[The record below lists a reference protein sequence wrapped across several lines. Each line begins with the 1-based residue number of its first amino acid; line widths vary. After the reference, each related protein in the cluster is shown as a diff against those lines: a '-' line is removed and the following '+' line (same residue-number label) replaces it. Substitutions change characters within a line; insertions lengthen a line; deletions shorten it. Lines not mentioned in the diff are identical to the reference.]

1 MLISSPDLIQ
11 VLRQIAKDKS
21 EIKLLNIYK
30 GLPISYDASIDS
42 VDDSEIQIHG
52 NKHQLACLYYQGESY
67 LQSTGLP
74 FIIRS
79 QVISMNLAKENVI
92 FSNFEAVKNNIGNR
106 TEIRVEPDEQLVVT
120 IQFNGS
126 AADIFAPLTN
136 ISAGGASVIFEAYM
150 FPTRLCQPGNDLTM
164 TISLPDSASN
174 KSKKLSQ
181 KPTIDNRKLNS
192 YSRTNSTE
200 GQDGK
205 IVITARGKV
214 IAVQP
219 EFQLKR
225 YRVSVKLYFKDLSRI
240 VILQYISQRQSEI
253 IQDLRILSD
262 ELYNLKR

>member
-1 MLISSPDLIQ
+1 MLISSTDLIQ
-11 VLRQIAKDKS
+11 VLRQIAKDRS

-67 LQSTGLP
+67 LQAEELP
-74 FIIRS
+74 YIIRS

-164 TISLPDSASN
+164 TISLPD
-174 KSKKLSQ
+174 KFKKLSQ
-181 KPTIDNRKLNS
+181 KPAIDSRKLNP

-240 VILQYISQRQSEI
+240 VVLQYISQRQSEI